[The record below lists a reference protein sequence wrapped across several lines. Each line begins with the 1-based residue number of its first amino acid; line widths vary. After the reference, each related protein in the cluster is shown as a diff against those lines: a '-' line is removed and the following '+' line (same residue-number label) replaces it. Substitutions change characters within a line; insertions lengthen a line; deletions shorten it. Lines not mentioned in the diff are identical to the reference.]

1 MAPGTCDSIPAVFF
15 SFKKNHSQVN
25 PGAARVNIIT
35 TDSMVSCWPSS
46 PHFPWPRSSAP
57 RLHPSFLTCHLHLWA
72 SQPLLI
78 PTGAPCP
85 PGPCPSGMP
94 SSFYLPGGK
103 SEFSSPMSQA
113 RLEFSTPTGQT
124 APPAPPGPRV
134 FVTAPSRASGSL
146 PRPQHH
152 PSATKFCVA
161 SLSSLPLFGAWHPPS
176 IHCPSH

>member
-1 MAPGTCDSIPAVFF
+1 M
-15 SFKKNHSQVN
+15 N

-35 TDSMVSCWPSS
+35 SDSMVSCWPSS

-57 RLHPSFLTCHLHLWA
+57 CLHPSFLTCHLHLQA

-94 SSFYLPGGK
+94 SSFYLLGGK

-124 APPAPPGPRV
+124 APPAPPGPSVRHCSLQSQRLPSSASAPPISHQILRGFPQLTATLQGV
-134 FVTAPSRASGSL
+134 APSQDSL
-146 PRPQHH
+146 PQ
-152 PSATKFCVA
+152 SLMNALGQATNYQRTARFQSV
-161 SLSSLPLFGAWHPPS
+161 L
-176 IHCPSH
+176 